1 MQLSTTDK
9 KSLLAE
15 HFLLRH
21 LPETA
26 LDRIVE
32 ESKSVHYE
40 TDDIIFR
47 KGDNAETMM
56 VIVKGVVRVS
66 SPSTGGDNVT
76 FAKLAD
82 GDVFGEIALIDGH
95 ERSANADAAE
105 KTEILEVHRSSF
117 VPILMENPE
126 LCIDLLKIVCNR
138 IRHTNGL
145 LEDFSYLD
153 LRYRLA
159 KRLMYLSNGGSS
171 TTEGVNI
178 SVRVSKE
185 DLIAMMGVDQSIV
198 ESQLTI
204 WTDLGLIKKD
214 NGWLTVNDGDKLM
227 KSVNQD
233 TQK

>member
-1 MQLSTTDK
+1 MQISTTDK

-26 LDRIVE
+26 LDRIVQE
-32 ESKSVHYE
+32 TKLVHYDA
-40 TDDIIFR
+40 DDIIFR
-47 KGDNAETMM
+47 KGDSADTMM

-105 KTEILEVHRSSF
+105 ETEILEVHRKSF
-117 VPILMENPE
+117 LPILLENPE

-138 IRHTNGL
+138 IRHTNSL

-159 KRLMYLSNGGSS
+159 KRLMYLSNSGVSS
-171 TTEGVNI
+171 SEGVNI
-178 SVRVSKE
+178 SIRVLKE
-185 DLIAMMGVDQSIV
+185 DLIAMMGVDRNIV
-198 ESQLTI
+198 ENQLTI
-204 WTDLGLIKKD
+204 WSDLGLIK
-214 NGWLTVNDGDKLM
+214 NETGWVTVNDSDKLAQI
-227 KSVNQD
+227 VNRD
-233 TQK
+233 T